1 MELCQR
7 YVLFTKSKIKK
18 WILFFKNVFSY
29 LVTVEDTGKNVNLDL
44 SMSQNLTNDLFKKLS
59 FDKGF
64 FYDTFGHGDFI

>member
-29 LVTVEDTGKNVNLDL
+29 LVTVEDTGEVLDL
-44 SMSQNLTNDLFKKLS
+44 DLCMSE
-59 FDKGF
+59 
-64 FYDTFGHGDFI
+64 